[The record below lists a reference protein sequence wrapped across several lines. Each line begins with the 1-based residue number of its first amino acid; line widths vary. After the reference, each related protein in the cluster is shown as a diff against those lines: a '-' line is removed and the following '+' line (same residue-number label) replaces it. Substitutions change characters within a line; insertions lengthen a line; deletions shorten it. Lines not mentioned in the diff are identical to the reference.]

1 MTVAGVTTGARQ
13 LPFVDEPRR
22 VVSVGRSAAGVV
34 VKFDHAVN
42 VQRVA
47 LVWWRMSTS
56 TKNSLKSALEVT
68 TKPGGSVAVVPD
80 SGDDLGVGASGS
92 TNFVYRGMRAEY
104 NEKSAGTW
112 RVTVELE
119 YIATGV

>member
-13 LPFVDEPRR
+13 PPFVDEPRR

-42 VQRVA
+42 VQRVT

-56 TKNSLKSALEVT
+56 TKNSLKTALEVT
-68 TKPGGSVAVVPD
+68 YKPGGTIAVVPD

-92 TNFVYRGMRAEY
+92 TNFTYRSMVAEY
-104 NEKSAGTW
+104 NEKRPGTW
-112 RVTVELE
+112 TVTVNLE
-119 YIATGV
+119 YIATGI